1 VAVEE
6 LSLASTPE
14 VTWLVIVGSGFRGAL
29 AKVPADAVD
38 AVRELY
44 LASLRDEGVTELDA
58 STLIGSGRR
67 P

>member
-1 VAVEE
+1 
-6 LSLASTPE
+6 